1 MKLGYAISY
10 CFMGLVAFVA
20 VAAQTALASGMIVSA

>member
-1 MKLGYAISY
+1 MKIAHAVSY
-10 CFMGLVAFVA
+10 CFMGLVAFMA